1 MSRDVEPPTAPAVD
15 RAVLI
20 LKHVAAAGEGVSL
33 ASLSQALAMP
43 KSSALSICRS
53 LVNGGLLTRTSAGSY
68 ALALGVVDL
77 AQSYLSSA
85 TITDVFVSEWER
97 RSRFIDET
105 VVLSVLDGA
114 DVVYVACKNGK
125 VGVSF
130 NYRIGMRLPA
140 WCAASGKAILSTMG
154 ADKAARLLPAGP
166 LRTPSSRGVL
176 ARDDLMAQLETA
188 RAAGYAIDDE
198 EVRAGM
204 CCIGAPVFESRSG
217 PALSAVAI
225 SMLKG
230 EFESK
235 RAEAVDC
242 VLDFSNALSRRLRAG

>member
-1 MSRDVEPPTAPAVD
+1 MSRDAEPPTAPAVD
-15 RAVLI
+15 RAVLV
-20 LKHVAAAGEGVSL
+20 LKHIAAAGEGVSL
-33 ASLSQALAMP
+33 AALSQALAMP
-43 KSSALSICRS
+43 KSSTLSICRS
-53 LVNGGLLTRTSAGSY
+53 LVNGGLLMRSSSGEY
-68 ALALGVVDL
+68 GLAIGVVDL
-77 AQSYLSSA
+77 ARSYLSSA
-85 TITDVFVSEWER
+85 TITDVFVSEWEQ

-154 ADKAARLLPAGP
+154 DKAARLLPAGALRP
-166 LRTPSSRGVL
+166 LSNRGVVTR
-176 ARDDLMAQLETA
+176 ADLMAQLEAA
-188 RAAGYAIDDE
+188 RTTGYAIDDE

-242 VLDFSNALSRRLRAG
+242 ILDFSNALSRRLRAG

>member
-15 RAVLI
+15 RAVLV
-20 LKHVAAAGEGVSL
+20 LKHIAAAGEGVSL

-43 KSSALSICRS
+43 KSSTLSICRS
-53 LVNGGLLTRTSAGSY
+53 LVNGGLLMRSSSGAYG
-68 ALALGVVDL
+68 LAIGVVDL
-77 AQSYLSSA
+77 ARSYLASA
-85 TITDVFVSEWER
+85 TITDVFVSEWEQ

-154 ADKAARLLPAGP
+154 HDKAARLLPPGP
-166 LRTPSSRGVL
+166 LRMSTGRMAVPR
-176 ARDDLMAQLETA
+176 ADLMAQLETA
-188 RAAGYAIDDE
+188 RATGYAIDDE

-235 RAEAVDC
+235 RAEAVEC
-242 VLDFSNALSRRLRAG
+242 VLDFSEALSRRLRGG